1 MSPPGR
7 PTGEYR
13 SAQREGTPVS
23 EPRASGPESAAQEAS
38 GAETAPLRAPAP
50 APDTARRP
58 PLARIEVL
66 ERDGRLREALS
77 VQAWPVSLGRAID
90 NDLVLDDPHVAA
102 HHAVIEAGA
111 EGEPRLRVLPGRNGM
126 RSGRRVLPAG
136 GEPVALE
143 ELAQA
148 RPARAAAVTGVPSPS
163 TLTAGTVELSAGG
176 VRLRVR
182 RATDLLEPEREW
194 APARQAHAGTLV
206 LALLL
211 WLWALA
217 EHAIGLDPGS
227 KASDW
232 LPPLVGAPVALA
244 GWCLLWALASKIFQH
259 RFEFWPHLAVAVRG
273 LLAAEVA
280 TFVLLWLSGLSGWPG
295 FARVVTGATAAI
307 GVVTLWAHARL
318 VLPQQRRPLA
328 WASTAAY
335 LAGAAILLALNQQR
349 QERWFA
355 ELYSAML
362 PPPVLMWQTPTP
374 AEAFVQR
381 AERLRPA
388 LEKSS
393 LEAAAEQK
401 EKGDDGE
408 EE

>member
-1 MSPPGR
+1 MSMPEAVAPEASVQEAGR
-7 PTGEYR
+7 P
-13 SAQREGTPVS
+13 
-23 EPRASGPESAAQEAS
+23 
-38 GAETAPLRAPAP
+38 
-50 APDTARRP
+50 P

-77 VQAWPVSLGRAID
+77 VRAWPVTLGRAID
-90 NDLVLDDPHVAA
+90 NDLVLDDPHIAA
-102 HHAVIEAGA
+102 YHAVIEAGP

-136 GEPVALE
+136 GAPVALD
-143 ELAQA
+143 ELAAPA
-148 RPARAAAVTGVPSPS
+148 RPASTAAAPREASPTAATASPS
-163 TLTAGTVELSAGG
+163 TLAAGTVELSAGG

-182 RATDLLEPEREW
+182 RATDPLEPEREW

-206 LALLL
+206 LAVLL
-211 WLWALA
+211 WLWVLA
-217 EHAIGLDPGS
+217 EHAIGLDPGN

-244 GWCLLWALASKIFQH
+244 GWCLVWALASKIFQH

-273 LLAAEVA
+273 LLAVEVA

-328 WASTAAY
+328 WASAAAY